1 MNEKTRLSKEEAQRA
16 LSRGEWSK
24 ALRHLQEYCAEEPA
38 DLRSRLKMAEVLE
51 RLGKKEEAVREFR
64 KLAEDFAEGGF
75 LLQAVAVNKIILRI
89 DPSQKDVNERLAHRY
104 TGKVQETNVGSPIP
118 PIPLFSELS
127 EQELQAL
134 VSEVHLRMFKKDDL
148 ICEEGVAGDSLM
160 AISRGEVGVFK
171 RFEGGEDRWIRN
183 LKEGDLFG
191 EFGFFT
197 DQKRHATVKAA
208 AECEILEISRNA
220 LNEIIRTHPRIR
232 EVLSD
237 LFKKRVIDLFVSA
250 SPLFSSL
257 ASGEREEVFKR
268 FRLQNV
274 PRETLVFQGGDPPA
288 SLYIIKRG
296 AVEIFIQKPGGDKV
310 VLPTLETGDFF
321 GEIGPLFNTPRTA
334 SARTIQDSELLELT
348 KVDLASCLFEFPQI
362 RSTLVGI
369 SMERLAQTTSE
380 ILSQK
385 KTEKI
390 RETMV

>member
-1 MNEKTRLSKEEAQRA
+1 MSEKKRLSKEEAQRA

-24 ALRHLQEYCAEEPA
+24 ALRHLQGYCAEEPT

-64 KLAEDFAEGGF
+64 KLSEDFADGGF

-104 TGKVQETNVGSPIP
+104 TEKVQETKAGSPIP

-134 VSEVHLRMFKKDDL
+134 VSEVHLRAFQKDDA
-148 ICEEGVAGDSLM
+148 ICREGDAGDSLM

-232 EVLSD
+232 DVLSG
-237 LFKKRVIDLFVSA
+237 LFKKRVLDLFISA

-288 SLYIIKRG
+288 SLYMIKRG
-296 AVEIFIQKPGGDKV
+296 AVEIFIRKPGGDKV
-310 VLPTLETGDFF
+310 VLSALESGDFF

>member
-1 MNEKTRLSKEEAQRA
+1 MNEKTRLSKEEVQRA

-24 ALRHLQEYCAEEPA
+24 ALRHLQEYCTEEPA

-51 RLGKKEEAVREFR
+51 RLGRKEEAVREFR
-64 KLAEDFAEGGF
+64 KLAQDFAEGGF
-75 LLQAVAVNKIILRI
+75 LLQAVSVNKIILRI

-104 TGKVQETNVGSPIP
+104 TEKAQETKVVSPFP
-118 PIPLFSELS
+118 PIPLFSELN

-134 VSEVHLRMFKKDDL
+134 VSEVHLRAFQKDDV
-148 ICEEGVAGDSLM
+148 ICHEGEAGDSLM
-160 AISRGEVGVFK
+160 AISRGEVGIFK
-171 RFEGGEDRWIRN
+171 RFEGGKDRWICN
-183 LKEGDLFG
+183 LREGDLFG

-232 EVLSD
+232 EVLSG
-237 LFKKRVIDLFVSA
+237 LFKKRVLDLFVSA
-250 SPLFSSL
+250 SPLFSL
-257 ASGEREEVFKR
+257 LTSGEREEVFNR

-274 PRETLVFQGGDPPA
+274 PRETLVFQGGDPPG
-288 SLYIIKRG
+288 SLYMIQRG

-310 VLPTLETGDFF
+310 VLSTLESGDFF

-334 SARTIQDSELLELT
+334 SARTTQDSELLELT
-348 KVDLASCLFEFPQI
+348 KVDLDSCLFEFPQI

-369 SMERLAQTTSE
+369 SMERLTQTTSE

-390 RETMV
+390 RETLV

>member
-1 MNEKTRLSKEEAQRA
+1 MNGTKRLSKEEAQRA

-24 ALRHLQEYCAEEPA
+24 ALRHLQEYCSGEPT

-51 RLGKKEEAVREFR
+51 RLDRKEEAIREFR
-64 KLAEDFAEGGF
+64 KLAEDFADAGF
-75 LLQAVAVNKIILRI
+75 LLQAVSVNKIILRI

-104 TGKVQETNVGSPIP
+104 TEKVQETNVVSPFP
-118 PIPLFSELS
+118 SIPLFSELN

-160 AISRGEVGVFK
+160 AISRGEVGIFK

-183 LKEGDLFG
+183 LREGDLFG

-197 DQKRHATVKAA
+197 DQKRHATVKGA

-232 EVLSD
+232 DVLSG
-237 LFKKRVIDLFVSA
+237 LFKKRVLDLFISA

-257 ASGEREEVFKR
+257 ASGEREEVSKR

-288 SLYIIKRG
+288 SLYMIKRG
-296 AVEIFIQKPGGDKV
+296 AVEIFIRKPGGDKV
-310 VLPTLETGDFF
+310 VLSALESGDFF

-369 SMERLAQTTSE
+369 SMERLAHTTSE

-390 RETMV
+390 RETLV